1 MIGKNSKL
9 RVEIPKNSIPV
20 SKKACTQNQIC
31 IAVFETLLEEKRI
44 TFEEYQAAVRFIK

>member
-1 MIGKNSKL
+1 MIGKNTKI
-9 RVEIPKNSIPV
+9 RIEIPQNITSIP
-20 SKKACTQNQIC
+20 KKACTQNQIC